1 MGKLE
6 SSVLGKIKGKLG
18 NLIFYE
24 RDGQTLVRKKPDPEK
39 RELSPLQKYH
49 QQVFK
54 IATSFLKPFKEEL
67 NFTMSA
73 FEKGGKKGFHQGLS
87 WLLRNGIVHGEF
99 PKVLPEKLMVS
110 MGTIP
115 GPENPFAER
124 LSEDEFRI
132 SWQPNAWEGSARE
145 GDIAYVLI
153 YDSVRQRVA
162 AFRKGNFRKSGLE
175 VVKIP
180 WQMEPGEE
188 VWIYLS
194 FYQEKKGA
202 LSFSNSSCLGMV

>member
-6 SSVLGKIKGKLG
+6 SSVLGKIKGKIG

-24 RDGQTLVRKKPDPEK
+24 RDGQTLVRKKSDPEK

-54 IATSFLKPFKEEL
+54 IAASFLKPFKGEL
-67 NFTMSA
+67 NFTMAA
-73 FEKGGKKGFHQGLS
+73 FENGGKKGFHQGLS
-87 WLLRNGIVHGEF
+87 WLLRNGILHGEF
-99 PKVLPEKLMVS
+99 PRVIPEKIMVS
-110 MGTIP
+110 MGTLP
-115 GPENPFAER
+115 GPEAPIAER
-124 LSEDEFRI
+124 MDRDEFRV

-153 YDSVRQRVA
+153 YDPIRLRVT
-162 AFRKGNFRKSGLE
+162 AFRKGAYRKSGSE

-180 WQMEPGEE
+180 WLMDSGEE
-188 VWIYLS
+188 AWIYLA
-194 FYQEKKGA
+194 FYQEKKGE
-202 LSFSNSSCLGMV
+202 LNFSNSSCLGKV

>member
-1 MGKLE
+1 MGKIEPSL
-6 SSVLGKIKGKLG
+6 LGKINGKVG
-18 NLIFYE
+18 NPVIYE
-24 RDGQTLVRKKPDPEK
+24 MNGQLLVRKNPSF
-39 RELSPLQKYH
+39 RENKLSDLQKYNN
-49 QQVFK
+49 QVFS
-54 IATSFLKPFKEEL
+54 IANKFLMPFKAEL

-110 MGTIP
+110 MGTLP
-115 GPENPFAER
+115 GPENPFAAR

-162 AFRKGNFRKSGLE
+162 AFRKGTFRKSGLE

>member
-110 MGTIP
+110 MGTLP
-115 GPENPFAER
+115 GPENPFAAR

-162 AFRKGNFRKSGLE
+162 AFRKGSFRKSGSE
-175 VVKIP
+175 VVKIT